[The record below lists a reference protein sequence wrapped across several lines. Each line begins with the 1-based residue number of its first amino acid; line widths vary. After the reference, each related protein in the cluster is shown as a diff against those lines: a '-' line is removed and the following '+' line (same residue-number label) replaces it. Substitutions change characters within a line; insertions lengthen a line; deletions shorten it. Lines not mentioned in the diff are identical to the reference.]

1 MLHVRTFVLDA
12 CILQH
17 DINNRLFKREPGTSA
32 SVYRWVTDGLR
43 AHDVKVENEK
53 EEANLHGSSLMF
65 ILIANGLAQLIIFD
79 GVMSYYDDDSSEE
92 DLFYHNYSVD
102 YAN

>member
-1 MLHVRTFVLDA
+1 
-12 CILQH
+12 
-17 DINNRLFKREPGTSA
+17 
-32 SVYRWVTDGLR
+32 
-43 AHDVKVENEK
+43 
-53 EEANLHGSSLMF
+53 MF